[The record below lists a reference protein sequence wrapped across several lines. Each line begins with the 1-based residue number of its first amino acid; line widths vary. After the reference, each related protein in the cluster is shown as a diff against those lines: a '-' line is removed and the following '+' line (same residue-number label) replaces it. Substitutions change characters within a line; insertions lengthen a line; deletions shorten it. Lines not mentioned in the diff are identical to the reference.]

1 MVCSPLGSFVFG
13 IAQARILEG
22 VAISFSRESSN
33 PGMNL
38 SLALADGFSTTE
50 PPGKP
55 IVIFIWCN
63 KEKRDTDWKRSK
75 LFLFAHSIIVD
86 IENPKESIKML
97 LEILS

>member
-13 IAQARILEG
+13 IAQARILEW
-22 VAISFSRESSN
+22 VAISFSRGSSN
-33 PGMNL
+33 PGMNP

-55 IVIFIWCN
+55 VVIFTQCN

-75 LFLFAHSIIVD
+75 LFLFAHIIVY